1 MRKPFSGKSQIFA
14 PAGAALLL
22 LLAGCASEAAV
33 NMENAKRLRVGMTK
47 EQVIAI
53 MGEPVKESFST
64 PDRWHYFVEP
74 VWADGLTTE
83 EECIPLIFEKG
94 RLAGWG
100 KRYDL
105 KYRSARE
112 QIKGKSE
119 K

>member
-1 MRKPFSGKSQIFA
+1 MKPFSGRIHSTA
-14 PAGAALLL
+14 LAGVLL

-94 RLAGWG
+94 RLTGWG

>member
-1 MRKPFSGKSQIFA
+1 MMKPFSGRIHSTA
-14 PAGAALLL
+14 LAGVLL

-47 EQVIAI
+47 AEVIAI
-53 MGEPVKESFST
+53 MGEPVKESFSS
-64 PDRWHYFVEP
+64 PDRWHYFVDP

-83 EECIPLIFEKG
+83 DECMPLIFEKG

-105 KYRSARE
+105 KYRSLRGE
-112 QIKGKSE
+112 IKGKTE